1 MQKPDLT
8 VSKKMQPKVCA
19 AACDVLQITDEL
31 IHVFKHQFTLEII
44 FALKV
49 TWISFW

>member
-19 AACDVLQITDEL
+19 ATYDVLQVTDEL
-31 IHVFKHQFTLEII
+31 VHVFKHEFTLEII
-44 FALKV
+44 FALKQ
-49 TWISFW
+49 WISF